1 LRSQP
6 WATQD
11 IPDLSGRLAVVT
23 GANSGIGFET
33 AKALAIAG
41 ADVVLATRSVEKGE
55 AAAEAIRAVAPAAT
69 VVREALD
76 LSDLGSVSAFAAAR
90 QVDGRPIDLLVN
102 NAGIMSIP
110 KRKVTVDG
118 FEMQLGTNYLG
129 HFALT
134 GLLLD
139 LLRAAPSP
147 RVITLSSG
155 VAHWPARIHFD
166 DLQLE
171 RGYSPRRAY
180 GQSKLATLLFALELD
195 RRGSVHGWGILS
207 AAAHPGASH
216 TNLHST
222 GPRDGKTARLP
233 GREMRLLRL
242 TGNSQ
247 SAAKGALATL
257 MAATA
262 PDIDGGDYY
271 GPSRRLELVG
281 PPAPAR
287 VPRRG
292 RDQATARR
300 LWAVSEQLTGVVWPG
315 TARKRKRELT
325 PSRLSGDI

>member
-1 LRSQP
+1 
-6 WATQD
+6 
-11 IPDLSGRLAVVT
+11 VT

-33 AKALAIAG
+33 AKALALAG
-41 ADVVLATRSVEKGE
+41 AEVILATRCAEKGE
-55 AAAEAIRAVAPAAT
+55 AAAEAIRAVAPAAI

-110 KRKVTVDG
+110 TRKVTVDG

-180 GQSKLATLLFALELD
+180 GQSKLATLLFAFELD
-195 RRGSVHGWGILS
+195 RRSSAHGWGSLS

-233 GREMRLLRL
+233 GSEMRLLRL
-242 TGNSQ
+242 TGNTQ
-247 SAAKGALATL
+247 SAAQ
-257 MAATA
+257 
-262 PDIDGGDYY
+262 GDYY

-287 VPRRG
+287 IPRRA

-315 TARKRKRELT
+315 ADAPHRVRSPDSRPAAEPVGIAIDDQQERSERPPSPLADRGAEPGART
-325 PSRLSGDI
+325 